1 MTLKFTTN
9 GKLWA
14 STNNSYTSTR
24 ASRYSE
30 SFELIRK
37 QYTAKIK
44 ENELLKVTRAHTKVI
59 TNSVLSEGLYSGE
72 KRIQLLRKRS
82 LPNIQTVKKKC
93 SNFTASARHD
103 RSCDS
108 QGTRDKGGG
117 GKKHSPDKFSVLA
130 YWSRTEK
137 DENMAKRIWTNNC
150 VSFLCAVSMTSTK
163 HWNTGLGS
171 RRQLW
176 DKVFQKLT
184 DDSTYTDFSNFHRI
198 NPSKEK
204 LACSQVKMQPM
215 TLLWNHSEERGDQIP
230 SGQ

>member
-1 MTLKFTTN
+1 MSSSRLREPTLRWLPIVFYRKVSTQERKEYSFS
-9 GKLWA
+9 A
-14 STNNSYTSTR
+14 SLQRPRDTIAHAIHR
-24 ASRYSE
+24 A
-30 SFELIRK
+30 
-37 QYTAKIK
+37 
-44 ENELLKVTRAHTKVI
+44 
-59 TNSVLSEGLYSGE
+59 
-72 KRIQLLRKRS
+72 
-82 LPNIQTVKKKC
+82 
-93 SNFTASARHD
+93 
-103 RSCDS
+103 
-108 QGTRDKGGG
+108 QGTKGGG
-117 GKKHSPDKFSVLA
+117 GEKHSPDKFSVLA

-184 DDSTYTDFSNFHRI
+184 DDSTYTDVSNFHHI

-215 TLLWNHSEERGDQIP
+215 TLLWILSEEREDQIP

>member
-1 MTLKFTTN
+1 MLK
-9 GKLWA
+9 
-14 STNNSYTSTR
+14 
-24 ASRYSE
+24 
-30 SFELIRK
+30 
-37 QYTAKIK
+37 
-44 ENELLKVTRAHTKVI
+44 
-59 TNSVLSEGLYSGE
+59 LYSVRE
-72 KRIQLLRKRS
+72 TRS
-82 LPNIQTVKKKC
+82 LMR
-93 SNFTASARHD
+93 FTGHKG
-103 RSCDS
+103 
-108 QGTRDKGGG
+108 QGRGGG

-215 TLLWNHSEERGDQIP
+215 TLLWNHSEERGDQ
-230 SGQ
+230 SQVDNKTEATVFGSSSL

>member
-1 MTLKFTTN
+1 MSSSSLREPTLRWLPIVFFWKVSTQERKEYSFS
-9 GKLWA
+9 A
-14 STNNSYTSTR
+14 SLQRPRDTIAHAIHR
-24 ASRYSE
+24 A
-30 SFELIRK
+30 
-37 QYTAKIK
+37 
-44 ENELLKVTRAHTKVI
+44 
-59 TNSVLSEGLYSGE
+59 
-72 KRIQLLRKRS
+72 
-82 LPNIQTVKKKC
+82 
-93 SNFTASARHD
+93 
-103 RSCDS
+103 
-108 QGTRDKGGG
+108 QGTKGGE
-117 GKKHSPDKFSVLA
+117 KHSPDKFSVLA

-137 DENMAKRIWTNNC
+137 DENMATRIWTNNC
-150 VSFLCAVSMTSTK
+150 VSFLWAVSMTSTK

-204 LACSQVKMQPM
+204 LACSKVKMQPT